1 MPDEAVVFK
10 GYSGTKEG
18 MRLNPAVFP
27 NSYAFLNFNEW
38 PDERMIADHATVN
51 VARLDDLNAGAPID
65 VNDSTFK
72 KLRTFG
78 HLDGSNKLPQGFRR

>member
-1 MPDEAVVFK
+1 MKQSSSRVTPEQGRNATE
-10 GYSGTKEG
+10 SCS
-18 MRLNPAVFP
+18 FP

-51 VARLDDLNAGAPID
+51 VARLDDLNAGAPIG